1 MFAEIREVL
10 ADGSS
15 FFRSIGFVF
24 LENMLLEEN
33 LSSLFTLLTVSL
45 PLTTFVTPKDTGL
58 SKLNI
63 KIINHAET
71 MQKYL
76 LEELVVLAEAC
87 IVNFERKGVEGKYDN
102 SLLLQ
107 NMFNK
112 DKLFDLTVVML
123 MRTMLYD
130 VAEEKNK
137 RKTQEFCRDGYSEV
151 EINREIFELMAM
163 ATKAKLS
170 HYKND
175 EEYLWYNNKGKEN
188 IKVVEKKKDEQ
199 TSYSIAYDRRFLEN
213 SYLK

>member
-10 ADGSS
+10 QDGSS

-45 PLTTFVTPKDTGL
+45 PSTTFVTPKDTGL